1 MFDLN
6 NNNNF
11 TFTMFWLFFFN
22 AKMSTMCKTVWS
34 GRWQFNI
41 KMTPFCDNIQL
52 RESYCHES
60 FSEQYDSHSD
70 IKSSDELLS
79 KPSSD
84 FPGKEKKAE
93 TLNQQ

>member
-1 MFDLN
+1 
-6 NNNNF
+6 
-11 TFTMFWLFFFN
+11 
-22 AKMSTMCKTVWS
+22 
-34 GRWQFNI
+34 
-41 KMTPFCDNIQL
+41 MTPFCDNIQL